1 MLLAVLHSLELL
13 LSELNFHFIARHF
26 RIRNGGEKKKRK
38 RKMKRRLVYSTR
50 EIYYRPFRGGTS
62 RCREKF
68 VLQKEEKKTRRLFLL
83 FWFMLFWPAAGKT
96 WIVAAAKQRQER
108 QAWLGRKL
116 NYPCHRLWQGPRY
129 PLLDDR
135 VLLVWQS
142 VADGA
147 KKKKNCD
154 GGVDRGDRGTD
165 RASRLW

>member
-68 VLQKEEKKTRRLFLL
+68 VLQKEEKKNKTPFSSVLVYALL
-83 FWFMLFWPAAGKT
+83 AGGWKDLNRCGGKT
-96 WIVAAAKQRQER
+96 ETRKAGLVGQKIKLSLSPPLAGSP
-108 QAWLGRKL
+108 LSTFGRPSFASL
-116 NYPCHRLWQGPRY
+116 A
-129 PLLDDR
+129 
-135 VLLVWQS
+135 V
-142 VADGA
+142 
-147 KKKKNCD
+147 
-154 GGVDRGDRGTD
+154 GG
-165 RASRLW
+165 